1 MKQVC
6 AWATLASKSVLSR
19 RGREQIFEERV
30 IRTRPILPG
39 LGCPSEKKRK
49 LRGFT
54 AGEKDFFIVV
64 LFFCWRGRG
73 IRGQG
78 RREIVKLNA
87 TKSNSSST
95 TFRESYPYLKMRSW
109 NRTRSQNR
117 TSREKPVKK
126 QSLEING
133 WMNMA
138 YQSEDSGWIR
148 RPTGYNT
155 TGNNGTNCLTGSN
168 TGSSIEIAAGAE
180 KYFNGENRKSLGK
193 IDFADEFATLSIN
206 SDLRISGNGGSASP
220 RRSRDNPNSNN
231 RSSENNPKKNP
242 HDRIRQART
251 RAARIRSRSR
261 GKWTLRKWWVI
272 FMSHRNMWFNPVAA
286 IKVWWF
292 WHFGLFSSNSSLF
305 RSSWPSGLDFTSRWF
320 IEFLFQNFSSQRIK
334 KHPFERD

>member
-1 MKQVC
+1 
-6 AWATLASKSVLSR
+6 
-19 RGREQIFEERV
+19 
-30 IRTRPILPG
+30 
-39 LGCPSEKKRK
+39 
-49 LRGFT
+49 
-54 AGEKDFFIVV
+54 
-64 LFFCWRGRG
+64 
-73 IRGQG
+73 
-78 RREIVKLNA
+78 
-87 TKSNSSST
+87 
-95 TFRESYPYLKMRSW
+95 MRSW

-220 RRSRDNPNSNN
+220 RRSRDNPNSNS

-334 KHPFERD
+334 NIHLKGINLNLIGSMNPTIWLVNGSGSLDRRTIRMWTFRQFICVVASAELLNGRLNSL